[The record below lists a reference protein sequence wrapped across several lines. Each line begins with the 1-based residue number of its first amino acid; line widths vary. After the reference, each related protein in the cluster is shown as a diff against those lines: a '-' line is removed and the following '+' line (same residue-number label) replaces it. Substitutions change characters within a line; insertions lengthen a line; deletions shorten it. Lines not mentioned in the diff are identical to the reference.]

1 MVESYHFKVIKYGKR
16 MKMSIG
22 EYNLSERFGAH
33 GLLHTPE
40 GVRDI
45 YNSECQ
51 RKLTVQ
57 QNIHSVLELYQFK
70 DIQTPTFEYFDIF
83 NKERGTI
90 ASKEMYKFFDKE
102 GNTLVLRP
110 DITPSIARCAAK
122 YFKEEEQQIRLCY
135 VGNTFI
141 NNSRYQGKLKET
153 TQVGAELINDDS
165 VDADAELLALTIECL
180 LKSGLTDFQLEV
192 GHADF
197 LTGILEEATFNEEET
212 TELKNLIEQKNLFG
226 VEELLESK
234 ELDPELAEVIL
245 KIPELFGGVENLE
258 FAKQRVKN
266 ERSLQAIERLE
277 TLSDI
282 LRVYGLVNYIT
293 FDLGMLSKYNYYTG
307 IIFRAY
313 TYGTGD
319 VIATGGR
326 YDNLVVQFGKRAPA
340 IGFAIVIDQ
349 LMLAL
354 DRQKIQIDVP
364 KNNTMILYVAKAR
377 EVAIKLGQQFRRDG
391 MSIELLCKSEI
402 YTVEDY
408 IEYGKRNNNG
418 GILFVKSSEDI
429 DVITIATGESI
440 SVSVNEL
447 IHK

>member
-1 MVESYHFKVIKYGKR
+1 
-16 MKMSIG
+16 MSVG
-22 EYNLSERFGAH
+22 EYNLSQRVGAH

-57 QNIHSVLELYQFK
+57 QNIHSVLENYNFK
-70 DIQTPTFEYFDIF
+70 DIQTPSFEYFDIF

-90 ASKEMYKFFDKE
+90 SSNEMFKFFDHE

-110 DITPSIARCAAK
+110 DITPSIARCVAK
-122 YFKEEEQQIRLCY
+122 YFKEEELPLRLCY

-153 TQVGAELINDDS
+153 TQVGAELINDNS
-165 VDADAELLALTIECL
+165 VDADAEILALTIESL
-180 LKSGLTDFQLEV
+180 LKAGLTEFQLEV

-197 LTGILEEATFNEEET
+197 LNGILEEAKLNEEEGM
-212 TELKNLIEQKNLFG
+212 ELKELIESKNVFG
-226 VEELLESK
+226 VEELVERKELESNV
-234 ELDPELAEVIL
+234 AEVIL
-245 KIPELFGGVENLE
+245 KIPELFGSIDNLE
-258 FAKQRVKN
+258 YAKKKVSN
-266 ERSLQAIERLE
+266 TRSLSAINRLQ
-277 TLSDI
+277 TLGGM
-282 LRVYGLVNYIT
+282 LKVYGYEKYIT

-326 YDNLVVQFGKRAPA
+326 YDHLVQQFGKKAPA
-340 IGFAIVIDQ
+340 IGVAIVMDQ

-354 DRQKIQIDVP
+354 SRQKTSIPVAN
-364 KNNTMILYVAKAR
+364 KSTMILYTEEAR
-377 EVAIKLGQQFRRDG
+377 EVAIHLGQQFRNDG
-391 MSIELLCKSEI
+391 MSIELVNKSATSQI
-402 YTVEDY
+402 QDY
-408 IEYGKRNNNG
+408 VDHGKRHHAG
-418 GILFVKSSEDI
+418 GILFVKNSDQIDI
-429 DVITIATGESI
+429 INLATGDI
-440 SVSVNEL
+440 NSVSVKEL
-447 IHK
+447 LNKA